1 MSKPSRSLVG
11 LCLVLALTSVALAN
25 DDAPPP
31 ADTAA
36 PPPAETTAAPPSDA
50 EDVATSDMAAESQP
64 ETPAVAKAETD
75 AAAATPS
82 EELADDPVVCKRIQV
97 TGTRLRKEKVCRKES
112 EWRETSAAAQ
122 RLHRNIERKSTPG
135 IGGETLPPGG

>member
-1 MSKPSRSLVG
+1 MSKPSRSLVW
-11 LCLVLALTSVALAN
+11 LCLALALTSAALAN

-31 ADTAA
+31 DTAA
-36 PPPAETTAAPPSDA
+36 PPPAETTGAPPSETEDA
-50 EDVATSDMAAESQP
+50 AASDVVAEPQP
-64 ETPAVAKAETD
+64 EAPVVAKAETD
-75 AAAATPS
+75 AASATPS
-82 EELADDPVVCKRIQV
+82 GELAEDPIVCRRVEV
-97 TGTRLRKEKVCRKES
+97 TGSRLRKEKVCRKES